1 MKGFIITVALSI
13 TLMVCIIIN
22 YNFVNKV
29 HDTMHSMV
37 EQLSNMPS
45 NKNEEIIVSLK
56 QYWDSKN
63 TLLSFSV
70 SFREIDDLSNKL
82 DSMYAANQSGNT
94 SQFLISK
101 ELLQNAIDAI
111 MRLERFSVKNMF

>member
-1 MKGFIITVALSI
+1 
-13 TLMVCIIIN
+13 
-22 YNFVNKV
+22 
-29 HDTMHSMV
+29 MHSMV